1 MLVTV
6 EQLVAKIMKE
16 YGFDQILRDHDL
28 SKSEVIQVLHDHG
41 YLDLDRY
48 EDEDGWENN
57 DNRRRSTRV
66 HLG

>member
-28 SKSEVIQVLHDHG
+28 TLSEVVQVLYDHG
-41 YLDLDRY
+41 YISLERY
-48 EDEDGWENN
+48 EEDQ
-57 DNRRRSTRV
+57 
-66 HLG
+66 

>member
-41 YLDLDRY
+41 YIELERY
-48 EDEDGWENN
+48 EDEE
-57 DNRRRSTRV
+57 
-66 HLG
+66 

>member
-6 EQLVAKIMKE
+6 EQLVAKIVRN
-16 YGFDQILRDHDL
+16 YGFDQILRDHGL

-48 EDEDGWENN
+48 EDDE
-57 DNRRRSTRV
+57 
-66 HLG
+66 

>member
-6 EQLVAKIMKE
+6 EQLVRKLMNE

-41 YLDLDRY
+41 YLDLERY
-48 EDEDGWENN
+48 EDNE
-57 DNRRRSTRV
+57 
-66 HLG
+66 